1 MALRPRSLVLAVLGP
16 CVRRSPK
23 PDLKVSLRSSLFTRD
38 VQTLGYNGSDLISIE
53 RNIDMSDNVSQQPDG
68 FESGSEPTRQA
79 PRLQVEPTEQRTA
92 VNQPYMGAD
101 PTGAAN
107 NGTAQTGA
115 AGTVPPATETIKHT
129 VVKTKT
135 KKAPLFVTAL
145 AGCVVGAILVIA
157 LVMSGAFQISDNGAE
172 ASSSSSNQ
180 TIKIN
185 ASDEDTTL
193 AEAVSAKC
201 LPSVVS
207 ITTYSAQTGSVM
219 GQQGSSSD
227 SSSDSASGVG
237 SGVVLDTDGNI
248 LTNYHV
254 IEDASSMSVSM
265 NGENYEAEV
274 VGSDS
279 SSDLAVIKLKDCDKS
294 KLTPIEVGDSSSI
307 AVGEWVMAIGSPFGN
322 EQSVSTGI
330 VSSLYRSTALTSTSG
345 TSIYANMIQ
354 TDAAINPGNSGGA
367 LVNSEGKL
375 IGINSIIESYSGSSS
390 GVGFAI
396 PANYAVKI
404 AKQIIAGKTPV
415 HAYLGVTLGTVTA
428 ANAQSYNLS
437 VTSGAYVAAV
447 TDDSPAAEAGLEK
460 GDVVTKL
467 GDEEITSAD
476 SLIIGLRSYDV
487 GDKVTLTFYRGKDE
501 KQVEVTLGSDEDL
514 QSEQSS
520 SSNSS
525 TGDNT
530 NADGGGNGLS
540 QDQLRQYLE
549 ELLGGNSSRSN

>member
-1 MALRPRSLVLAVLGP
+1 
-16 CVRRSPK
+16 
-23 PDLKVSLRSSLFTRD
+23 
-38 VQTLGYNGSDLISIE
+38 
-53 RNIDMSDNVSQQPDG
+53 MSENVPQQPEG
-68 FESGSEPTRQA
+68 SNAGSEPTRQA
-79 PRLQVEPTEQRTA
+79 PRLQVEPTAQQPVTPQQPVDPARVPGMEGGQTA
-92 VNQPYMGAD
+92 GA
-101 PTGAAN
+101 
-107 NGTAQTGA
+107 
-115 AGTVPPATETIKHT
+115 VPPVTETVKHT

-157 LVMSGAFQISDNGAE
+157 LVMTGAFRISDKDVTAT
-172 ASSSSSNQ
+172 SSGKTQ
-180 TIKIN
+180 TIKIDS
-185 ASDEDTTL
+185 SDDTTL

-207 ITTYSAQTGSVM
+207 ITTYTSQSGSGM
-219 GQQGSSSD
+219 TLQNGSSSN
-227 SSSDSASGVG
+227 SSSSTASGVG

-254 IEDASSMSVSM
+254 ISDADSMSVSM
-265 NGENYEAEV
+265 NDENYEAEV
-274 VGSDS
+274 VGYDS

-294 KLTPIEVGDSSSI
+294 KLTPIEVGDSDSLT
-307 AVGEWVMAIGSPFGN
+307 VGEWVMAIGSPFGN

-330 VSSLYRSTALTSTSG
+330 VSSLYRSTALPSTSG

-367 LVNSEGKL
+367 LVNNDGKL

-415 HAYLGVTLGTVTA
+415 HAYLGVSLGTVTA
-428 ANAQSYNLS
+428 ANAQANNLS
-437 VTSGAYVAAV
+437 VTSGAYVGEV
-447 TDDSPAAEAGLEK
+447 TDGSPAAEAGLQK
-460 GDVVTKL
+460 GDVVTKM

-476 SLIIGLRSYDV
+476 SLIIAIRSYDV
-487 GDKVTLTFYRGKDE
+487 GDKVELTVYRGKEE
-501 KQVEVTLGSDEDL
+501 KKIEVTLGSDEEL
-514 QSEQSS
+514 QKSQSTS
-520 SSNSS
+520 GDSSS

-530 NADGGGNGLS
+530 NSDGSGNGLS

-549 ELLGGNSSRSN
+549 ELLGGNSGNSTQR